1 MCGYTCLSEDKL
13 LELVLFF
20 DLGVELRLSIL
31 EEAAWQ
37 AGRHAN
43 PLSEVLKD
51 LISQEIV
58 LRMREYSRDF

>member
-31 EEAAWQ
+31 EKAAWQ
-37 AGRHAN
+37 AGHHAN